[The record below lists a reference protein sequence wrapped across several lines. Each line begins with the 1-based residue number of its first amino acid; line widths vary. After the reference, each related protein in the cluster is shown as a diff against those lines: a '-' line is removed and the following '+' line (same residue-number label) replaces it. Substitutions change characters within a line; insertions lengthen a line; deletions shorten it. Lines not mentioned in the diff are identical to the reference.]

1 MSEGREIA
9 GGMHREDSPILD
21 GLGGRHRD
29 LGIRTAHS
37 DALRFMSAGGTRA
50 GAVTSMHRELVE
62 RAKSGDADAFTQLV
76 RASAPRLAGVAGLI
90 LRDPDRAKDAVQDA
104 LVAAWKDMR
113 ALRDP
118 NAWDAWLRRL
128 TVRACYRLA
137 KQDRRRM
144 QVEVAVIATED
155 SIRLPDASADLADR
169 DWVLAELGRL
179 DIDQRSVIAL
189 HYYLDLPMREVA
201 AILGVP
207 FGTAASRL
215 HRGLEVM
222 RAAMREHPAAA
233 LELTTERIA

>member
-1 MSEGREIA
+1 
-9 GGMHREDSPILD
+9 
-21 GLGGRHRD
+21 
-29 LGIRTAHS
+29 
-37 DALRFMSAGGTRA
+37 
-50 GAVTSMHRELVE
+50 MHRELVE

-76 RASAPRLAGVAGLI
+76 RASVPRLAGVAGLI

-104 LVAAWKDMR
+104 LVAAWKDMG

-118 NAWDAWLRRL
+118 DAWDAWLRRL
-128 TVRACYRLA
+128 TIRACYRTA
-137 KQDRRRM
+137 KRDRQRM
-144 QVEVAVIATED
+144 HVEAAVIATED
-155 SIRLPDASADLADR
+155 SIRLPDPSTDIADR

-201 AILGVP
+201 QILGIP

-222 RAAMREHPAAA
+222 RVAMREHPAASIDLA
-233 LELTTERIA
+233 TEPTA